1 MTLTAIL
8 NRILGA
14 PDYDAYLAH
23 LRTHHPDQT
32 PLSKEEFVRQRLE
45 ERYTKPGSR
54 CC

>member
-1 MTLTAIL
+1 MTIASIL
-8 NRILGA
+8 SRIVGA

-23 LRTHHPDQT
+23 LRECHPEQT

-45 ERYTKPGSR
+45 ERYNTPGNR